1 MSTSAAALVIGV
13 GNPLRGD
20 DGVGPVVAEALCTV
34 LGPDWEY
41 LPFSGS
47 GLDLV
52 TALAGREQVVVIDAL
67 VNDAVA
73 VGECCRITPPV
84 TPLPESFPSSH
95 RAGVLEAF
103 ALARRLGL
111 PLPEELTVFGIG
123 VTAEALADYRE
134 GLTEALSSR
143 VPEIVRQ
150 LGREI
155 PALRKGAGS

>member
-1 MSTSAAALVIGV
+1 MSTPEPSLVIGV

-20 DGVGPVVAEALCTV
+20 DGIGPVVAEALCAA
-34 LGPDWEY
+34 LGPGWEF

-67 VNDAVA
+67 VHDTVA
-73 VGECCRITPPV
+73 VGECCRITPP
-84 TPLPESFPSSH
+84 PMSLPESFPSSH

-111 PLPEELTVFGIG
+111 PLPAELTVFGIG
-123 VTAEALADYRE
+123 VAAEALVDYRE
-134 GLTEALSSR
+134 GLTEALASR
-143 VPEIVRQ
+143 VPDLVRQ
-150 LGREI
+150 LGQE
-155 PALRKGAGS
+155 LRKGADS